1 MNTDDFNRMLDKWDA
16 EDRAHRRFGAA
27 FCSVLFLLALIALA
41 SGCKISSG
49 KFIKLNPDGSTNY
62 VAREFYGTLLI
73 VGEASNLKAE
83 VLTPDY
89 VRAINADRIGTRGDA
104 ESISAT
110 GTAAGNLLNK
120 ALNPAP

>member
-1 MNTDDFNRMLDKWDA
+1 MNKNLQA
-16 EDRAHRRFGAA
+16 SLACAA
-27 FCSVLFLLALIALA
+27 ISLALIILT

-62 VAREFYGTLLI
+62 VAKEFYGTLLI

-89 VRAINADRIGTRGDA
+89 VRQIGADRIGTKGDA
-104 ESISAT
+104 DSISAT
-110 GTAAGNLLNK
+110 GTAAGNLLNR
-120 ALNPAP
+120 AVNPIP